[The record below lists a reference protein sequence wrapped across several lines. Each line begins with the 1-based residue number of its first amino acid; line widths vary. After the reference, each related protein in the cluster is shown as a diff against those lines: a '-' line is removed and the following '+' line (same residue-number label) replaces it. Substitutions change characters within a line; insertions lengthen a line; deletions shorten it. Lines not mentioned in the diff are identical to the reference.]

1 MHCCLSQAN
10 GKPVPIP
17 VRTRI
22 LPADNFIS
30 GDVPRLYFS
39 RYYAVIIA
47 KTISTQHIRDIVAL
61 YLPLVYR
68 KPIGRGVEVQVRL

>member
-39 RYYAVIIA
+39 RYCAIIIA
-47 KTISTQHIRDIVAL
+47 KTISTQHIRGIVAL
-61 YLPLVYR
+61 CLPLVYR